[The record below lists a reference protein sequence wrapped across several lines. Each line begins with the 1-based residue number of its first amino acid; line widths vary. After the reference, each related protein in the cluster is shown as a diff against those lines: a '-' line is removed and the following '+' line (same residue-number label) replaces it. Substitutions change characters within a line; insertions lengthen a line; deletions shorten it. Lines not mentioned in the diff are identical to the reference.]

1 MATSS
6 LPSTVAFDW
15 RPPPTRVRLCR
26 WLLTKLGQRLVV
38 FGSLGSGLQILIL
51 NASAKP
57 QVHFNNELAYQRG
70 APDEVGFVPFP
81 AGRQA

>member
-26 WLLTKLGQRLVV
+26 WLLTKLGQRLVSV
-38 FGSLGSGLQILIL
+38 DPSLDDD
-51 NASAKP
+51 ADD
-57 QVHFNNELAYQRG
+57 FLALC
-70 APDEVGFVPFP
+70 ES
-81 AGRQA
+81 